1 MSTLELALEELTT
14 TYKDLDLIAR
24 SLVVDPAEIAQAILT
39 TEEDSAEGV
48 ALRMLAK
55 YNPFVPPAKIK
66 SLK

>member
-1 MSTLELALEELTT
+1 MSTLKLALEELTT

-24 SLVVDPAEIAQAILT
+24 SLVVDPAEIAKAILS

-48 ALRMLAK
+48 ALRILAK

-66 SLK
+66 PLK